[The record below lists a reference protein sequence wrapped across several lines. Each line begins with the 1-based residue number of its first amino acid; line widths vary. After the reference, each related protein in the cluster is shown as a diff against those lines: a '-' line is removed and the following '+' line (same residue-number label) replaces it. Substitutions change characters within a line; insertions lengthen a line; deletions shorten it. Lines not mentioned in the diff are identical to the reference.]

1 MIILIQVTNY
11 NSQLINENPTGGLL
25 NRFNIKNYFLLFL
38 FYASFTFSQ
47 QSFDKAESI
56 SLIKYNVETL
66 ASDQFEGRE
75 TGTRGEL
82 LSSEFI
88 AGRLKE
94 YGVKPFGDDGSYFQ
108 NFELNVRGFNQNAG
122 ITIIND
128 SEEKN
133 FLEVGKD
140 IYISINKLPE
150 DEFANI
156 ERDMVFGGYGIVS
169 EESDYN
175 DYEGIDIKGKVVL
188 LLPGVPVNNG
198 SELLSDNAS
207 KYFKSIYN
215 KYRLAVE
222 KGAAGLVCTAYG
234 WMKENW
240 DYMLFYAYDK
250 DVYLRNLK
258 SVEDKNIPLVLI
270 TESIAEQLL
279 DGENKSYDEIL
290 FDVNEY
296 KPAAFQLKKK
306 ISFNYSTYSD
316 VDTVRNVIGIIKGS
330 DENLKDEYIALSA
343 HYDHEGKRDSLIF
356 YGADDNASGTSA
368 VLEVGR
374 RLAQLNSNSRSVL
387 TIFHTGE
394 EKGLLGSKY
403 FTANSDI
410 INDINA
416 NINLDM
422 VGRESIDT
430 IYSVGS
436 GKLSSQLFEL
446 VEEVNDETV
455 DFVFNYKFD
464 DPDDPEKI
472 YYRSDHYNYAKLGIP
487 IVFFYDYMTTDYHKP
502 TDTADKIN
510 FAKIEK
516 ISTLVTELALRIAN
530 LEERLIV
537 DKKEDE
543 KVLESGK

>member
-1 MIILIQVTNY
+1 
-11 NSQLINENPTGGLL
+11 LINENPTGGLL

-290 FDVNEY
+290 FDVNEN

-306 ISFNYSTYSD
+306 ISFNYSTCSD

-510 FAKIEK
+510 FVKIEK

>member
-1 MIILIQVTNY
+1 MIILIQVTNHD
-11 NSQLINENPTGGLL
+11 SELINEKQTGGLL

-38 FYASFTFSQ
+38 FCASFTFSQ

-108 NFELNVRGFNQNAG
+108 NFELNVRRIDRAAG
-122 ITIIND
+122 ITVLNNSGD
-128 SEEKN
+128 KN
-133 FLEVGKD
+133 FYESGKD
-140 IYISINKLPE
+140 IYISLRKFPSEKYAGINL
-150 DEFANI
+150 DL
-156 ERDMVFGGYGIVS
+156 VFCGYGITS
-169 EESDYN
+169 EESNYN

-188 LLPGVPVNNG
+188 LLPGIPINSDKEVL
-198 SELLSDNAS
+198 SENEA

-215 KYRLAVE
+215 KYSLAFE
-222 KGAAGLVCTAYG
+222 KGAAGVLCAADG
-234 WMKENW
+234 WMKKNW
-240 DYMLFYAYDK
+240 GYMLFSAYDK
-250 DVYLRNLK
+250 DVYLRNFN
-258 SVEDKNIPLVLI
+258 SNETNNIPLVLI
-270 TESIAEQLL
+270 TENIAEQLL
-279 DGENKSYDEIL
+279 DGENKSYNEIL
-290 FDVNEY
+290 FDVNEN
-296 KPAAFQLKKK
+296 KPAAFRLKKK

-316 VDTVRNVIGIIKGS
+316 VDTVRNVIGIIEGS

-343 HYDHEGKRDSLIF
+343 HYDHEGMRDSLIF

-368 VLEVGR
+368 VLEIGR

-410 INDINA
+410 MNEINA

-446 VEEVNDETV
+446 VEEVNHETV

-472 YYRSDHYNYAKLGIP
+472 YYRSDHYNYAKQGIP

-502 TDTADKIN
+502 TDTADKII

-543 KVLESGK
+543 KVLE